1 MWLRNLNL
9 NLANA
14 QSDECI
20 PLHECPIIL
29 SEFKL
34 QDKIPDYCDDYEE
47 TVHCPEL
54 DDLSENQKK
63 CLEYS
68 KLIFEQQNND
78 EYIDRCKTTAIPFI
92 FGGTSV
98 SPGEFPH
105 MTGIGIKDKRGNVEL
120 ICGGSLISPKF
131 VITTAYCVEADINVV
146 RIGPDDI
153 KIKEKIPHA
162 KFESGKFYHDIAL
175 IELDKEVKLSYNIRP
190 ICLPEPNIKFKS
202 LKMLKAV
209 GWDSNDK
216 RILHKVDLEYY
227 SYEECQKYYDGLE
240 GLEDGVSE
248 RNHLCYGDRKGK
260 KDTCEGDAGGPL
272 LKHNEDVYCSYT
284 LIGITSAGVGCSS
297 EIPGLYTN
305 VVKNSSPIICDEE
318 EETVMCPAVQESIEQ
333 KKCIQYLKSILVY
346 DEDEE
351 EYVDKCSTLAVPFI
365 IGGQETIPHEFPHQ
379 ALLGNT
385 NDEWYCGGSLI
396 SEKFVL
402 TAAHCLKPNRPVIVK
417 LGMHSLRKDDEKV
430 QKFGVKRVFLHP
442 SYQKPAV
449 YHDIGLIELK
459 RRVKF
464 TPYIRPICLPTT
476 SDINFVE
483 KLTATGFGLTKY
495 EGEQSETLQKI
506 ELPKVSE
513 ESCNEKFINQN
524 KSLPQG
530 ILADG
535 QLCYGGELGRDACSG
550 DSECI
555 QYLKSILVY
564 DEDEEEYV
572 DKCSTLAVP
581 YIIGGTAAM
590 PHEFPHQALLE
601 NGNDQWFCGGTLVSE
616 KFVLTAAH
624 CLQKNPTSVIF
635 GIHNIVNLLDEDENE
650 LETMQKIDV
659 KRMFIHPAYKKPEV
673 YNDIGLIEL
682 TRRVKLT
689 PYVRPICLPT
699 ATEYKY
705 LEKLTVTGYGLTENA
720 SSKDD
725 LIDVLQKVELPHV
738 SNEACKKIYN
748 RPYVDTSKSLPH
760 GPLPEKQICY
770 GGKAGQDACYGD
782 SVISILLSRLRAKF
796 RKVTKM
802 IKFFY
807 LLLLIPFSQ
816 TQNCKKLHNC
826 PQVFSDFQ
834 LKDKSLQFCD
844 GDDDDKVV
852 CPPLPPSIEEKK
864 CLQYMKAILVQDPD
878 TGEYSNKC
886 TTLATPFIVGGTEAE
901 KNEFP
906 HQALLGNNVGFF
918 CGGSLVSEK
927 FVLTAA
933 HCLTPTRPTKVM
945 LGIHNKQYKSKDTQT
960 FDVSQVIIHPSYKKP
975 VVYNDIGL
983 VQLRKKVK
991 LTPYVRPICLPT
1003 RKQVAL
1009 LPKSLLATGFGLTS
1023 YDGDQS
1029 NTLQKI
1035 SLPLIPHQ
1043 TCQSAF
1049 TSQKNYLPQGIL
1061 AKKQLCYGGAEG
1073 HDTCQGDSGGP
1084 LQTVHKDVYCSYL
1097 QIGMTSVGVECGHGY
1112 PGIYT
1117 NILEYMDWVKEIIW

>member
-1 MWLRNLNL
+1 MQINFKMIKYLLFFL
-9 NLANA
+9 LIDLGLT
-14 QSDECI
+14 QVCKK
-20 PLHECPIIL
+20 LHECPQVFNV
-29 SEFKL
+29 FK
-34 QDKIPDYCDDYEE
+34 
-47 TVHCPEL
+47 
-54 DDLSENQKK
+54 
-63 CLEYS
+63 
-68 KLIFEQQNND
+68 
-78 EYIDRCKTTAIPFI
+78 
-92 FGGTSV
+92 
-98 SPGEFPH
+98 
-105 MTGIGIKDKRGNVEL
+105 
-120 ICGGSLISPKF
+120 
-131 VITTAYCVEADINVV
+131 
-146 RIGPDDI
+146 
-153 KIKEKIPHA
+153 
-162 KFESGKFYHDIAL
+162 
-175 IELDKEVKLSYNIRP
+175 
-190 ICLPEPNIKFKS
+190 
-202 LKMLKAV
+202 
-209 GWDSNDK
+209 
-216 RILHKVDLEYY
+216 
-227 SYEECQKYYDGLE
+227 
-240 GLEDGVSE
+240 
-248 RNHLCYGDRKGK
+248 
-260 KDTCEGDAGGPL
+260 
-272 LKHNEDVYCSYT
+272 
-284 LIGITSAGVGCSS
+284 
-297 EIPGLYTN
+297 
-305 VVKNSSPIICDEE
+305 VKNSSPIICDEE
-318 EETVMCPAVQESIEQ
+318 EETVMCPIVKESIEQ

-464 TPYIRPICLPTT
+464 TPYVRPICLPTT

-506 ELPKVSE
+506 ELPKVSVYSSTSPIICDEDE
-513 ESCNEKFINQN
+513 ETVMCPAISTNIEEK
-524 KSLPQG
+524 K
-530 ILADG
+530 
-535 QLCYGGELGRDACSG
+535 
-550 DSECI
+550 CI
-555 QYLKSILVY
+555 QYLKALLVY

-572 DKCSTLAVP
+572 DMCSTLAVP
-581 YIIGGTAAM
+581 YIIGGTGAL
-590 PHEFPHQALLE
+590 PHEFPHQALLQ
-601 NGNDQWFCGGTLVSE
+601 NGNNDWFCGGSLVSE

-624 CLQKNPTSVIF
+624 CLQQNPTSVIF
-635 GIHNIVNLLDEDENE
+635 GMHNLTNLLDGHEKE
-650 LETMQKIDV
+650 LETFQKINV
-659 KRMFIHPAYKKPEV
+659 KRFFFHPSYKKPAV

-682 TRRVKLT
+682 KRRVKLT

-699 ATEYKY
+699 ASEYKF

-720 SSKDD
+720 TSKDD
-725 LIDVLQKVELPHV
+725 FNDVLQKVELPHV
-738 SNEACKKIYN
+738 SNEACKEIYN
-748 RPYVDTSKSLPH
+748 RPYLDTNISLPK
-760 GPLPEKQICY
+760 GILPEKQICF
-770 GGKAGQDACYGD
+770 GGIKGKDTCYGD
-782 SVISILLSRLRAKF
+782 SGGPLQRLHKNVYCSYVLIGIVVNGILCDISVPGIYTNVLPYMDWIKNIICELSLQRLEAKF

-802 IKFFY
+802 IKLLY

-1003 RKQVAL
+1003 RKQVAS

-1035 SLPLIPHQ
+1035 SLPIIPHQ

-1061 AKKQLCYGGAEG
+1061 AKKQF
-1073 HDTCQGDSGGP
+1073 QGDSGGP

-1117 NILEYMDWVKEIIW
+1117 NILEYMDWVKEIICD